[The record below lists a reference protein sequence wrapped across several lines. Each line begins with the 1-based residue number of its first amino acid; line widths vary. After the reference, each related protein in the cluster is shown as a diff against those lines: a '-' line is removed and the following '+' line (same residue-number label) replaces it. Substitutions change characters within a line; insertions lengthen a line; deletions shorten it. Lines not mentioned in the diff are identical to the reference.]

1 MVVIKMNKLKAENIN
16 FSYND
21 HQILSNLDFEMESNQ
36 VIGLF
41 GDSGSGKSTLCKILT
56 GFIKDYEGN
65 VLINDKIHD
74 KGYNPVQL
82 IYQHPEKIMNPRWK
96 MEDVLKESWMPSDNI
111 LDEFGIKK
119 EWFIRY
125 PSELSGGELQ
135 RFSIL
140 RALNPKTKFI
150 IADEITTMLDAV
162 TQIQIITSL
171 LKQCK
176 ENGIGLLLVSHD
188 KKLLKKVCDKIVYL
202 SDITD

>member
-1 MVVIKMNKLKAENIN
+1 MNKLKAENIN

-65 VLINDKIHD
+65 VLINDKIHE

-96 MEDVLKESWMPSDNI
+96 MKDVLKESWMPSDNI

-140 RALNPKTKFI
+140 RAINPKTKFI

-188 KKLLKKVCDKIVYL
+188 KKLLKRVCDKIVYL

>member
-1 MVVIKMNKLKAENIN
+1 MNKLKAENIN

-21 HQILSNLDFEMESNQ
+21 HQILSNLDFEIESNQ

-65 VLINDKIHD
+65 VLINDKIHE

-140 RALNPKTKFI
+140 RAINPKTKFI

-188 KKLLKKVCDKIVYL
+188 KKLLKRVCDKIVYL

>member
-188 KKLLKKVCDKIVYL
+188 KKLLKRVCDKIVYL